1 MSAEL
6 PYYADVR
13 QHNGAHML
21 QTDRQTDRRTEEQD
35 SQCSLLGRPKSLH
48 NNVTNVAWL
57 LRGIKMN
64 PIATVLKNVIKLIHI
79 SVLQHEYAKEDKKR
93 NNLKEDPGMQNERE
107 TRKGTV
113 K

>member
-48 NNVTNVAWL
+48 NNVTNVA
-57 LRGIKMN
+57 
-64 PIATVLKNVIKLIHI
+64 
-79 SVLQHEYAKEDKKR
+79 
-93 NNLKEDPGMQNERE
+93 
-107 TRKGTV
+107 
-113 K
+113 

>member
-1 MSAEL
+1 
-6 PYYADVR
+6 
-13 QHNGAHML
+13 
-21 QTDRQTDRRTEEQD
+21 
-35 SQCSLLGRPKSLH
+35 
-48 NNVTNVAWL
+48 
-57 LRGIKMN
+57 MN
-64 PIATVLKNVIKLIHI
+64 PIATVLKNVIKLTHI